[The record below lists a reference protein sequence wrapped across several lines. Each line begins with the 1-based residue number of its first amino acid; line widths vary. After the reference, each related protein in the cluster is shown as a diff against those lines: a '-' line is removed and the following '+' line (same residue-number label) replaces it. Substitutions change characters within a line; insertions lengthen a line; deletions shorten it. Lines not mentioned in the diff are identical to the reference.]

1 MILIKN
7 FAKILDIPPLRWY
20 NKITER
26 ERKIQKTRKANK
38 MTRAELITLA
48 KETLAEIFDSAKYD
62 INVTPTR
69 KGNGAYICVKEIVK
83 SERFN
88 KCWNEYYQVGYNKA
102 IYAIA
107 GEENVIKAI
116 KKAYMSY
123 AA

>member
-1 MILIKN
+1 
-7 FAKILDIPPLRWY
+7 
-20 NKITER
+20 
-26 ERKIQKTRKANK
+26 

-48 KETLAEIFDSAKYD
+48 KETLAEIFDCAKYD

-83 SERFN
+83 GERFN
-88 KCWNEYYQVGYNKA
+88 EYWQVGYNKA

-107 GEENVIKAI
+107 GERNVVKTI